1 MRHTR
6 YPGGESYHDLVSR
19 LEPTLIEIEQQTS
32 PVLIVSHLS
41 TLQVLFS
48 YFTGSALSD
57 ALSVSIPNHT
67 VLQITPCAHSTMW
80 EERLI
85 PLTSD
90 EISRTPGTPPSPP
103 GGRPRAQS

>member
-6 YPGGESYHDLVSR
+6 YPGGESYHDLVTR

-41 TLQVLFS
+41 TLQVLYS
-48 YFTGSALSD
+48 YFTGTSLAD
-57 ALSVSIPNHT
+57 ALNVSIPNHT
-67 VLQITPCAHSTMW
+67 VLQITPSTSMW
-80 EERLI
+80 KEEFI

-90 EISRTPGTPPSPP
+90 DISLASLGLKPATPATPGARS
-103 GGRPRAQS
+103 